1 MIEPV
6 TPIPEFSG
14 TDYSSLVHTEIDSL
28 SMETESAIDSLM
40 NLSAENQQDSGSYLT
55 STPLPQRKRKSVTF
69 AEEETPTSTDYS
81 RLRED
86 LEQMTA
92 TYDSLKQAMSGM
104 VSAADYAKV
113 VEERD
118 MLQASL
124 SSLKES
130 FNNAVRARNCNNHCP
145 AQDMAIAKLEEVF
158 KTHTLVSKGSLEQVV
173 KTLKGVDDTKEIFA
187 DARLSLAQLQEELA
201 MLF

>member
-1 MIEPV
+1 
-6 TPIPEFSG
+6 
-14 TDYSSLVHTEIDSL
+14 
-28 SMETESAIDSLM
+28 M

-69 AEEETPTSTDYS
+69 AEEETLTSTDYS

-92 TYDSLKQAMSGM
+92 TNDSLKQAMSGM

-130 FNNAVRARNCNNHCP
+130 FNNAVRARNCINHCP

>member
-145 AQDMAIAKLEEVF
+145 AQDREVGGSF
-158 KTHTLVSKGSLEQVV
+158 QDTHSG
-173 KTLKGVDDTKEIFA
+173 
-187 DARLSLAQLQEELA
+187 
-201 MLF
+201 